1 MTQGTPD
8 GFEALKLGAG
18 AFKPKD
24 LTLGEVVALIRAN
37 VDRQELIDLI
47 LELCNIR
54 SLPGFEKDAG
64 DFVYAWMEK
73 EGMAPKRVGM
83 VPDRFNVIGRMG
95 GADPANGRNL
105 LFTSHLDTEAPQYNW
120 RDSWKYRPG
129 GAVCDPG
136 WIRAELKDGV
146 FLGHPVENDR
156 GPMACFLIGAK
167 ALRKAGLTLN
177 GHLYLT
183 ACPAE
188 IGPEHVEE
196 FQGPIYHGKEI
207 GAQYMMTHGGV
218 APDFAVAAEGT
229 DFGISWVACG
239 YANYRIDIYGE
250 DVFTPLLTHPPR
262 LKDHPSALVLVAPL
276 IEAVQRWAADYEKRH
291 VYRGAGGTAVPK
303 AQIIAIRGGDPHI
316 MGGGSEVCSLY
327 LEVGLTPAQAIAD
340 VQRELEAVLAE
351 ERFEGK
357 VEPLVYRQGFA
368 AEEGKVRPLAD
379 AIDAAGR
386 SSGKGALELGHSVYS
401 SMWRD
406 HNVFNM
412 FGIPAATYGPRRFK
426 PTVDDMADAAVIYAA
441 AAWLVCNGIRE
452 GIE

>member
-1 MTQGTPD
+1 MTPRNSDSSKEKAAITERKSLT
-8 GFEALKLGAG
+8 FEEAA
-18 AFKPKD
+18 
-24 LTLGEVVALIRAN
+24 ALIRAH

-47 LELCNIR
+47 LELGNIR

-64 DFVYAWMEK
+64 DYVYAWMEK
-73 EGMAPKRVGM
+73 EGFSPKRIGM

-95 GADPANGRNL
+95 GSDPANGRNL

-129 GAVCDPG
+129 GSVDDPG

-146 FLGHPVENDR
+146 FSGHPVENDR

-167 ALRKAGLTLN
+167 ALKRAGLVLN

-196 FQGPIYHGKEI
+196 FRGSIYHGKEI

-229 DFGISWVACG
+229 DFGITWVSCG
-239 YANYRIDIYGE
+239 YANFRVDIYGQ

-262 LKDHPSALVLVAPL
+262 LRDHPSALVLASPL
-276 IEAVQRWAADYEKRH
+276 IEAVQRWAAGYEERH
-291 VYRGAGGTAVPK
+291 VYLSAGGTAVPK
-303 AQIIAIRGGDPHI
+303 VQIVAIRGGDPHI

-351 ERFEGK
+351 ERFEGRI
-357 VEPLVYRQGFA
+357 EPIVYRQGFA
-368 AEEGKVRPLAD
+368 ADERKVRPLRD
-379 AIDAAGR
+379 AIDAASR
-386 SSGKGALELGHSVYS
+386 SSGKGGAEIGHSVYS

-412 FGIPAATYGPRRFK
+412 FGIPAATYGPRRFR
-426 PTVDDMADAAVIYAA
+426 PSVDDMVDAAVIYGAT
-441 AAWLVCNGIRE
+441 AWLVCNGIRE